1 MIENRPI
8 VAITIGYILGIIMGL
23 YCKISIVFLYPFF
36 LVIYSILNK
45 LHKNKFKLVSIKRYS
60 RYLKIFFTKN
70 VCIIV
75 LISAFI
81 SNSIIIYKNN
91 KIDEFLN
98 SFNNKEIQLNAKVIS
113 NGKIKKYNKKYIIK
127 CKEKKFCINVKN
139 NVELDYGDT
148 IFLKGTFIKPRGRT
162 NYMGFSYLDYY
173 KSQGIYGT
181 INVTNVKTINK
192 KKDMFNEIF
201 LNLKKLIQKNFNQE
215 ISNTLLGIIV
225 GYTEEIREDI
235 RENFND
241 SNVSHIFA
249 VSGMHIGYL
258 VMFCNIILKKAGKR
272 KIYYFSIVFILLYFK
287 IVKFTPSV
295 TRATIMTVS
304 VLMSKL
310 LYRKNDSWT
319 MFCLSLLCLLIYNP
333 FLINNISLIFSFLAT
348 FWIILYNKLFKK
360 KDKKILNRIINTI
373 SMTISLMIF
382 ILPVMA
388 IYFHKIPILS
398 IIIGLI
404 IGIIAG
410 PIFILG
416 IIFVLFGKIIN
427 LKIIKKILEILIYLV
442 LRITGVGGKIPLN
455 KVYVIIPNI
464 LEVIIYYSFIFISIF
479 LFLVF
484 KQKKIRNQA
493 FIKRV
498 KNLLSLLKYRYNQ
511 NKKKIISTLIIIIF
525 SFLILNQILFQKKLK
540 IYFLDVGQGDSCLI
554 VTPNNKKIL
563 IDGGGSEDFDIGKN
577 TLIPYLLARK
587 ITHLDYL
594 IISHFDTDHVGGL
607 LTVMEELKVS
617 KVVISKQGENSE
629 NYRRFEQIVKD
640 KKIKIKAVAKGD
652 KLTIERNLYFD
663 ILWPNN
669 GNLISENALNNNS
682 IVCKLIYNNFS
693 MIFTGDIEEIAEK
706 QILQEYK
713 YNLGVLNSKILKV
726 AHHGSKTSS
735 IKEFIDVVTPKISL
749 IGVGENNKFGHPNE
763 EVITRLKT
771 RGTRIYRTDQ
781 NGEILVIVDKKG
793 TIKLKKYK
801 N

>member
-1 MIENRPI
+1 MLENRPI

-23 YCKISIVFLYPFF
+23 YCKISIVFLYTFF
-36 LVIYSILNK
+36 LFIYLILK
-45 LHKNKFKLVSIKRYS
+45 KSHKKQFKLISIKRYS
-60 RYLKIFFTKN
+60 RYLKIVFTKN
-70 VCIIV
+70 VCIII

-91 KIDEFLN
+91 KFDRFIN
-98 SFNNKEIQLNAKVIS
+98 SFNNKEIQFNAKVIS

-127 CKEKKFCINVKN
+127 CKEKKFYINVKN
-139 NVELDYGDT
+139 NTKIDYGDT
-148 IFLKGTFIKPRGRT
+148 IIVKGTFIKPRGRT
-162 NYMGFSYLDYY
+162 KYKGFSYLDYF

-181 INVTNVKTINK
+181 INVANVKVINK

-201 LNLKKLIQKNFNQE
+201 LSIKKLIQKNFNQE

-225 GYTEEIREDI
+225 GYTEEISEDI
-235 RENFND
+235 RDNFND

-258 VMFCNIILKKAGKR
+258 AMFYNIFFKKAGKR
-272 KIYYFSIVFILLYFK
+272 KTNYFSIAIILFYFR
-287 IVKFTPSV
+287 IIKFTPSV
-295 TRATIMTVS
+295 TRATIMAVPVFT
-304 VLMSKL
+304 SKL
-310 LYRKNDSWT
+310 LHRKNDSWS

-333 FLINNISLIFSFLAT
+333 FLINNISLIFSFLTT
-348 FWIILYNKLFKK
+348 FWIIMYNKLFQKT
-360 KDKKILNRIINTI
+360 DKSILSRILNTI
-373 SMTISLMIF
+373 LMTISLMIF
-382 ILPVMA
+382 IMPIMA

-404 IGIIAG
+404 VGLIAG

-416 IIFVLFGKIIN
+416 IIFVLFGKTIN
-427 LKIIKKILEILIYLV
+427 LGIIKKTLEILINLV
-442 LRITGVGGKIPLN
+442 VRITKVVGKIHLN
-455 KVYVIIPNI
+455 KVYVITPN
-464 LEVIIYYSFIFISIF
+464 LVEVIIYYSFIFILIF

-484 KQKKIRNQA
+484 KQKKIKNQA
-493 FIKRV
+493 FIKRT
-498 KNLLSLLKYRYNQ
+498 KNLLGLLKYRYNQ
-511 NKKKIISTLIIIIF
+511 NKKKIISVLTITILLFI
-525 SFLILNQILFQKKLK
+525 ILNQILFPKELK

-563 IDGGGSEDFDIGKN
+563 VDGGGTEDFDVGKN
-577 TLIPYLLARK
+577 ILIPYLLARR
-587 ITHLDYL
+587 ITHLDYV
-594 IISHFDTDHVGGL
+594 IISHFDTDHVGGV

-640 KKIKIKAVAKGD
+640 KKIKVMTVD
-652 KLTIERNLYFD
+652 KENRLTIEKNLYFD

-669 GNLISENALNNNS
+669 GHLVSENSLNNNS
-682 IVCKLIYNNFS
+682 IVCKMSYINFS
-693 MIFTGDIEEIAEK
+693 MLFTGDIEEIAEK
-706 QILQEYK
+706 QMLKEYK
-713 YNLGVLNSKILKV
+713 NNLGIFSSQILKV

-735 IKEFIDVVTPKISL
+735 IKEYIDVVNPKIAL

-781 NGEILVIVDKKG
+781 NGEILVMVDKKG
-793 TIKLKKYK
+793 VIKIKKYI